1 MQHGGSW
8 VRGDMLVIQAVH
20 IQSDDEVKHHDD
32 QYDLFVH
39 FSVGKGFAKYKRH
52 HSKTK
57 SNNPIQFGKSNDT
70 NIGLSCKSR
79 SWGINNNR
87 KPARTSIDACIW
99 SIIFILYPWLIEFS
113 LTCLLPLSTYP

>member
-70 NIGLSCKSR
+70 NIGIVLQEQELGHKQQQKTCQDLYR
-79 SWGINNNR
+79 SVYLEYYLH
-87 KPARTSIDACIW
+87 
-99 SIIFILYPWLIEFS
+99 FV
-113 LTCLLPLSTYP
+113 PLAD